1 MSSEELEVFI
11 DMGKESGTLETAEHE
26 KIKNILEF

>member
-1 MSSEELEVFI
+1 MTDEEIESFI
-11 DMGKESGTLETAEHE
+11 DMGRDSGTLEKEEHE